1 MGWEAG
7 KTCLTAEPPTLLRNG
22 TLSCYILTAGDAQNA
37 KGVGPAGSLAGA
49 CVRPFA
55 QPSRGSCYSQGDSWK
70 SRAWL
75 RPEVETEAH
84 RGKSHAAR
92 AWPSAC

>member
-7 KTCLTAEPPTLLRNG
+7 KTCPTAEPPTLLRKG

-37 KGVGPAGSLAGA
+37 MGVGPAGSLAGA
-49 CVRPFA
+49 CVHPFA
-55 QPSRGSCYSQGDSWK
+55 QPSLGSCHSQGDSWK

-75 RPEVETEAH
+75 HPEVETEAH

-92 AWPSAC
+92 A